1 MSEFSPDDLDP
12 GIRRTVLWLRKA
24 GFMTT
29 DSGDGH
35 TKIQAGWDP
44 EEVLDYPH
52 VVCIVDPLDL
62 LTEALFLV
70 RLVHTR
76 GVSVAPN
83 GRREPGQAEVQASL
97 DPADGSAILVLA
109 GVGDA
114 ELFPGG
120 A

>member
-1 MSEFSPDDLDP
+1 MSEFNPDDLDP

-24 GFMTT
+24 GFDTT
-29 DSGDGH
+29 DSGDGVS
-35 TKIQAGWDP
+35 KFKVAEPMEGA
-44 EEVLDYPH
+44 LDYPH
-52 VVCIVDPLDL
+52 VVCVLKPEELYY
-62 LTEALFLV
+62 EAIFMA
-70 RLVHTR
+70 RLVQAQ
-76 GVSVAPN
+76 GVKVVQN